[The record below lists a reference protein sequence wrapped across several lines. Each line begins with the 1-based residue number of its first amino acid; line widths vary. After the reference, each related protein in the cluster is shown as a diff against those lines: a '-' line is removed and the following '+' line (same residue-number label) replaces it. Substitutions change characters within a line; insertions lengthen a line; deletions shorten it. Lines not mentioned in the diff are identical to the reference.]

1 VAVNPDT
8 ILAFQPI
15 ARKGPPPRS
24 FAVDAYVCIMVW
36 ILQRS
41 AEYKVVAPRIDARLA
56 SSPQIVSINRR
67 RVDKMTT

>member
-1 VAVNPDT
+1 VAVIPDT

-24 FAVDAYVCIMVW
+24 FAVDAHVCIMAW

-41 AEYKVVAPRIDARLA
+41 AEYKVVAR
-56 SSPQIVSINRR
+56 
-67 RVDKMTT
+67 

>member
-1 VAVNPDT
+1 VIPDT

-24 FAVDAYVCIMVW
+24 FAVDAHVCIMAW

-41 AEYKVVAPRIDARLA
+41 AEYKVVAR
-56 SSPQIVSINRR
+56 
-67 RVDKMTT
+67 